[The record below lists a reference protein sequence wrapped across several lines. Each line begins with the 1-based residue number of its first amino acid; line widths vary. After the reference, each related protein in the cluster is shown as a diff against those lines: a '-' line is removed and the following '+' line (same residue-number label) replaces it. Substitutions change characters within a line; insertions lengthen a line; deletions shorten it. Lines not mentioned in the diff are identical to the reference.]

1 MASFLNLISSIGTA
15 VAGFFNW
22 KNSTVAQRRAA
33 EEDLQKKEAEKAS
46 LKAEISTAIHTGDDA
61 KLNEILT
68 RLMPLVFLAFAFV
81 FLAGCMTPK
90 TVVKYVPT
98 DRRIESCTNSIG
110 IACKA
115 VPNAVFEEL
124 VHAQIELTELRR
136 EMTIDKRLS
145 K

>member
-1 MASFLNLISSIGTA
+1 MTTFLNAINSIGAA

-22 KNSTVAQRRAA
+22 KTSKVAQRREA
-33 EEDLQKKEAEKAS
+33 EKDLQKKESEKAA

-68 RLMPLVFLAFAFV
+68 RLMPLFFLAFTLAFSV
-81 FLAGCMTPK
+81 GCAAPK
-90 TVVKYVPT
+90 TVIKYVPT
-98 DRRIESCTNSIG
+98 DRRIESCTNSLG

-124 VHAQIELTELRR
+124 LSARLELDALRR
-136 EMTIDKRLS
+136 EMAIDKQLS